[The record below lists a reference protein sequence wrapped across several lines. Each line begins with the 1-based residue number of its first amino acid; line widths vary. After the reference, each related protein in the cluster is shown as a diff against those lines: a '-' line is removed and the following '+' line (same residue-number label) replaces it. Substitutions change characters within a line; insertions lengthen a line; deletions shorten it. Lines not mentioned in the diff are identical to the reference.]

1 MKSQLGML
9 IGPKIRLA
17 NLPIRAAW
25 GRRWKVR
32 GASFGAKPETEARF
46 RFKKKWPLEALF
58 QKNISARL

>member
-1 MKSQLGML
+1 MKSQPGIL

-46 RFKKKWPLEALF
+46 RFEKKWPLEALF
-58 QKNISARL
+58 